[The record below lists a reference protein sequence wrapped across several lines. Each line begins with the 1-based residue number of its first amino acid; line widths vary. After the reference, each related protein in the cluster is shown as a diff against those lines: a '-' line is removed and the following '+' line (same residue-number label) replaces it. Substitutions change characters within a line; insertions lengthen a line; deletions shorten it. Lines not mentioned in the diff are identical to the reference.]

1 MALPSKRREEERGT
15 SLESARVFP
24 LAVSESR
31 RPSCATVALIV
42 LQRIST
48 NIIIQSLTRN
58 YSHWTICAPFSP
70 LRPVG
75 FSHFRDRVTKKSYG
89 NGACT
94 GLPPTALR
102 ADALIKWRVDSAFDF
117 VRPRVDT
124 EKHPPS
130 LTAAVSHPKLDYWF
144 KEIGSRVVVV
154 EDFPFSFYLPL
165 RNIVSR
171 HLGIDA
177 IPLRMRPFSQ
187 HQIVVHLQKGAD
199 IIRDYTG
206 TELGVVM

>member
-1 MALPSKRREEERGT
+1 MDAPRFPPSVLLGSPILETEWRKNLTETVRVRGC
-15 SLESARVFP
+15 P
-24 LAVSESR
+24 
-31 RPSCATVALIV
+31 
-42 LQRIST
+42 
-48 NIIIQSLTRN
+48 
-58 YSHWTICAPFSP
+58 
-70 LRPVG
+70 
-75 FSHFRDRVTKKSYG
+75 
-89 NGACT
+89 
-94 GLPPTALR
+94 PPTALR